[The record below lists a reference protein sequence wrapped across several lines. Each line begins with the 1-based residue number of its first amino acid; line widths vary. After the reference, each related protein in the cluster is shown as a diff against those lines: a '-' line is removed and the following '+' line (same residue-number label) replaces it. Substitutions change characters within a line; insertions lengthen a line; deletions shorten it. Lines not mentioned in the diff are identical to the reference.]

1 MEQWVIDVLI
11 LLAVAFVPSVI
22 YMVWIRNTERFSRE
36 PYGRLVR
43 VFAYGAILSVGLAI
57 VLELILMALYNQNL
71 ERVYYYFGDDPN
83 LTTLVLA
90 CIIAPVVEELT
101 KSVGIF
107 RAKGMMSELENGIVY
122 GAAAGLGFAA
132 TENLLY
138 EGTALL
144 QSGTEAFI
152 ATAVVRSLSSALLHA
167 SASSV
172 FGLGI
177 AKSTLNGSSWIPY
190 YLLAVLMHGAFN
202 FFASFGEIFY
212 DQLGD
217 TAYLISL
224 SAAFIIAIGGISVMR
239 AKIRSLDRH
248 GWRKKR

>member
-1 MEQWVIDVLI
+1 MEQWVIDLLI

-22 YMVWIRNTERFSRE
+22 YLVWIRNTERFSRE
-36 PYGRLVR
+36 PYGRLLR
-43 VFAYGAILSVGLAI
+43 VFAYGAILSVILA
-57 VLELILMALYNQNL
+57 VVMELLLMALYSQNI
-71 ERVYYYFGDDPN
+71 ERVYSYFGENPS

-90 CIIAPVVEELT
+90 CIIAPFVEELT
-101 KSVGIF
+101 KSVGVF
-107 RAKGMMSELENGIVY
+107 RAKRMMSELENGIVY

-144 QSGTEAFI
+144 ESGTEAFI
-152 ATAVVRSLSSALLHA
+152 MTAVVRSLSSALLHA

-202 FFASFGEIFY
+202 FFASFGEIFSG
-212 DQLGD
+212 QLGD
-217 TAYLISL
+217 TAYLIGL
-224 SAAFIIAIGGISVMR
+224 SAAFMIAIGGISAMR
-239 AKIRSLDRH
+239 AKIRALDRG
-248 GWRKKR
+248 GWRRRH

>member
-1 MEQWVIDVLI
+1 MEQWVIDLLI
-11 LLAVAFVPSVI
+11 LLAVAFVPSVL
-22 YMVWIRNTERFSRE
+22 YLVWIRNTERFSRE
-36 PYGRLVR
+36 PYGRLLR
-43 VFAYGAILSVGLAI
+43 VFAYGAILSVGLAVI
-57 VLELILMALYNQNL
+57 LELILMVLYSQNI
-71 ERVYYYFGDDPN
+71 ERVYSYFGENPS

-90 CIIAPVVEELT
+90 CIIAPFVEELT
-101 KSVGIF
+101 KSIGVF
-107 RAKGMMSELENGIVY
+107 RARRMMSELENGIVY

-144 QSGTEAFI
+144 ESGTEAFI
-152 ATAVVRSLSSALLHA
+152 MTAVVRSLSSALLHA

-202 FFASFGEIFY
+202 FFASFGEIFS

-217 TAYLISL
+217 AAYLIGL
-224 SAAFIIAIGGISVMR
+224 SAAFMIAIGGISAMR
-239 AKIRSLDRH
+239 AKIRALDRG
-248 GWRKKR
+248 GWRRRH

>member
-22 YMVWIRNTERFSRE
+22 YLVWIRNTERFSRE
-36 PYGRLVR
+36 PYGRLIWI
-43 VFAYGAILSVGLAI
+43 FAYGAILSVGLAI
-57 VLELILMALYNQNL
+57 ILELLLMLLYSQNI
-71 ERVYYYFGDDPN
+71 ERVYSYFGENPN
-83 LTTLVLA
+83 LTTLVLV
-90 CIIAPVVEELT
+90 CIIAPFVEELT
-101 KSVGIF
+101 KSVGVF
-107 RAKGMMSELENGIVY
+107 KARRAMTELENGIVY

-132 TENLLY
+132 TENLMY

-144 QSGTEAFI
+144 ESGAEAFI

-177 AKSTLNGSSWIPY
+177 AKSRLNGSSWVPF

-217 TAYLISL
+217 TAYLIGL
-224 SAAFIIAIGGISVMR
+224 SAAFMIAIGGILTMR
-239 AKIRSLDRH
+239 AKIRTLDKH
-248 GWRKKR
+248 GWRKRR